1 MSCVPEVTWLLYV
14 DGELEDVARRTVEA
28 HLVACEVCRARVVAL
43 REEGELLTRS
53 LASEVAPPRRV
64 GDAEAGLALGLP
76 LTLAAVVAAGAV
88 GTALLER
95 VLPTGFAWLNPVRL
109 AGAYEMLFDVFFLA
123 RDRAPGLLELTA
135 AIAATAVV
143 AALLAAA
150 AGALARRLGGAALS
164 AALAALLLAPGTAR
178 AIELRS
184 EDKIAVERGERL
196 AETLVASAE
205 SVRIDGVLEG
215 DLAVATERL
224 TITGTVEGDVFCW
237 ARDVDVSGTVTGSI
251 RCGAERFRLDG
262 VVEGA
267 VHNFGENLEI
277 GEDGR
282 VGRDAFH
289 GGRRVELDGA
299 VGRDLVFLGDEL
311 LVAGAVGRNVQVFG
325 AEEVRVA
332 ARAVVGGDLRLTLE
346 DEDALEVASGAT
358 VRGEVVP
365 VPPLEL
371 EGRHGLGAP
380 GVYVWIVVRFAAAFL
395 FGVVV
400 YALFPQLFAGRI
412 PDAGRFLRTLGVG
425 FAVLVA
431 TPLALVVAALTL
443 IGLPLAVLGLFAY
456 VGAAYL
462 GLIAA
467 AALIGR
473 GLLGFGE
480 RGELGAFARAL
491 AVGLLIATLAVHV
504 PWVGGAVRVVLLL
517 VGLGLVFDQ
526 ARAALYV
533 SRSS

>member
-1 MSCVPEVTWLLYV
+1 MSCVPEATWVLYV
-14 DGELEDVARRTVEA
+14 DGELEGGARRTAEA
-28 HLVACEVCRARVVAL
+28 HLVACEHCRASVVAL

-53 LASEVAPPRRV
+53 LAAEGAPSVLVGEV
-64 GDAEAGLALGLP
+64 EAGLALGLP

-88 GTALLER
+88 GTALVER
-95 VLPTGFAWLNPVRL
+95 ALPTGFAWLNPVRL

-143 AALLAAA
+143 AALLAAV
-150 AGALARRLGGAALS
+150 AGALARRLGGAALLV
-164 AALAALLLAPGTAR
+164 ALAAVLLAPGSAR
-178 AIELRS
+178 GVELRS
-184 EDKIAVERGERL
+184 EEKITLEAGERL
-196 AETLVASAE
+196 VDTLVASAE
-205 SVRIDGVLEG
+205 SLRIDGVLEG
-215 DLAVATERL
+215 DLVVAAERL

-262 VVEGA
+262 VVEGS
-267 VHNFGENLEI
+267 VHNFGESFEV
-277 GEDGR
+277 GENGR
-282 VGRDAFH
+282 VGRDALH
-289 GGRRVELDGA
+289 GGRRAELDGS
-299 VGRDLVFLGDEL
+299 VGRDLVFFGDEL
-311 LVAGAVGRNVQVFG
+311 EVAGDVGRHVQVFG
-325 AEEVRVA
+325 AEEVRLLA
-332 ARAVVGGDLRLTLE
+332 PAVVGGDLRLTLE
-346 DEDALEVASGAT
+346 DDDALHVAPEAT
-358 VRGEVVP
+358 VRGEVVA

-371 EGRHGLGAP
+371 DHHHGFGAP
-380 GVYVWIVVRFAAAFL
+380 AFYVWIVVRFAAAFL
-395 FGVVV
+395 FGMVV
-400 YALFPQLFAGRI
+400 YALFPQLFGGRI

-431 TPLALVVAALTL
+431 TPLALLVAALTL
-443 IGLPLAVLGLFAY
+443 VGLPLAVLGLFAY

-473 GLLGFGE
+473 SLLGFGE

-491 AVGLLIATLAVHV
+491 AVGLLLATLAVHL
-504 PWVGGAVRVVLLL
+504 PWVGAAVRIVLLL

-533 SRSS
+533 SRSA